1 MKLNLGM
8 FRNLGRE
15 QRYVQRNPLMRA
27 FVSLFG
33 PFGIHSRIRAGHVL
47 WEIQQLTVPP
57 DAQIMDA
64 GCGRALVLFAL
75 AQTYPHLHLHGIEI
89 DPDIVQ
95 ANCKI
100 AHIAGLE
107 RILAF
112 SCADLAIADM
122 GEAQYDM
129 LISVD
134 VLEHI
139 VDDVAILL
147 AFRAALKPGGVLV
160 LHLPLRHQQQRR
172 IFPAFKQH
180 LIDDHVRDEYLPEE
194 LTEKLER
201 AGFQILRMRYGFGW
215 QGELAFELNN
225 LFWNYA
231 PFRAFFALL
240 TYPLAWFLAYLD
252 INAEIARG
260 NSIICVAQ
268 A

>member
-1 MKLNLGM
+1 MLSLGM

-47 WEIQQLTVPP
+47 REIQQLTVPP
-57 DAQIMDA
+57 DARIMDA
-64 GCGRALVLFAL
+64 GCGRALALFAL
-75 AQTYPHLHLHGIEI
+75 AQTYPHIHLHGLEI

-100 AHIAGLE
+100 ACAAGVEKALT
-107 RILAF
+107 F
-112 SCADLAIADM
+112 SCADITVADI
-122 GEAQYDM
+122 GKAQYDM

-139 VDDVAILL
+139 VDDVAVLR
-147 AFRAALKPGGVLV
+147 AFRAALRPGGVLL

-172 IFPAFKQH
+172 IFHAFKQH
-180 LIDDHVRDEYLPEE
+180 LIADHVRDEYLPEE

-201 AGFQILRMRYGFGW
+201 AGFEILRMRYGFGW
-215 QGELAFELNN
+215 QGELAFELNS
-225 LFWNYA
+225 LFWNY
-231 PFRAFFALL
+231 PPLRAFFALL

-252 INAEIARG
+252 ITAEIVRG